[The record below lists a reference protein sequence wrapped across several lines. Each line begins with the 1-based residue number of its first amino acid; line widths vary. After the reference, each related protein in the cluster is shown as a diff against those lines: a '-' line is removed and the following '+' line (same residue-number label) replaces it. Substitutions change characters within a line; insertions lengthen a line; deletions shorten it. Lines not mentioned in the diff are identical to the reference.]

1 MYLLL
6 TSLIQDA
13 VNRQES

>member
-6 TSLIQDA
+6 G
-13 VNRQES
+13 

>member
-6 TSLIQDA
+6 TK
-13 VNRQES
+13 R

>member
-6 TSLIQDA
+6 I
-13 VNRQES
+13 

>member
-6 TSLIQDA
+6 F
-13 VNRQES
+13 

>member
-6 TSLIQDA
+6 TDD
-13 VNRQES
+13 E

>member
-6 TSLIQDA
+6 FFWS
-13 VNRQES
+13 VMF

>member
-6 TSLIQDA
+6 
-13 VNRQES
+13 

>member
-6 TSLIQDA
+6 HIDYMI
-13 VNRQES
+13 N

>member
-6 TSLIQDA
+6 
-13 VNRQES
+13 V

>member
-6 TSLIQDA
+6 KFA
-13 VNRQES
+13 VDK

>member
-6 TSLIQDA
+6 A
-13 VNRQES
+13 

>member
-6 TSLIQDA
+6 FINYYYYTS
-13 VNRQES
+13 RG